1 MLVNEALSQTI
12 IPIERSPLRFLLQI
26 SAVLLAPKTQFFNLR
41 MVESLTFWN
50 NMFFGLALTIL
61 FSYAIGALP
70 IGWIVAR
77 SQKVDILSRG
87 SGKIGFTNILRVMG
101 LKWAIPVLLLD
112 IAKGIV
118 VVVLARWL
126 LPEITPGV
134 RESIAV
140 LAAMTGHSWSVLIW
154 LLTKQIG
161 GGRSVALAAGSL
173 LLISPISLVVC
184 LLTLILIVW
193 LTRYMTIGTLVANCI
208 AFIGIVVSIILHVL
222 PIGYIIYAITFFV
235 FLIARHPGNIS
246 RLLKGT
252 ERRIGD
258 PA

>member
-1 MLVNEALSQTI
+1 MLVNDTLSQTI
-12 IPIERSPLRFLLQI
+12 IPIESSPLRFVLQI
-26 SAVLLAPKTQFFNLR
+26 AAVSLAPKVQFSDLH

-50 NMFFGLALTIL
+50 NAFLGLALTIL

-87 SGKIGFTNILRVMG
+87 SGKMGFTNIQRIMG

-112 IAKGIV
+112 IAKGV
-118 VVVLARWL
+118 VVVILARWL
-126 LPEITPGV
+126 LPEIAPGV

-140 LAAMTGHSWSVLIW
+140 LAAMIGHSWSVIIW

-161 GGRSVALAAGSL
+161 GGRSVAIAGGSL
-173 LLISPISLVVC
+173 LLVSPVSLLVS
-184 LLTLILIVW
+184 LLTMILIVW
-193 LTRYMTIGTLVANCI
+193 LTKYVSLGTLVANCVAVLGVVI
-208 AFIGIVVSIILHVL
+208 SIVLHVL
-222 PIGYIIYAITFFV
+222 PVGYIIYAITFFV
-235 FLIARHPGNIS
+235 FLIVRHPGNIS

-258 PA
+258 SA